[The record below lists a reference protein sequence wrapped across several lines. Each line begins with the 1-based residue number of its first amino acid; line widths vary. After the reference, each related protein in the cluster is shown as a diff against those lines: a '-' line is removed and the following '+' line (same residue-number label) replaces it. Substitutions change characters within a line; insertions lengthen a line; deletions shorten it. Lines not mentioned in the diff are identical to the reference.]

1 MTSGEMT
8 RAEAI
13 DRAIGRVYTTADYYE
28 VGREKVREFA
38 RALHDDNP
46 VHWNTDS
53 ARDAGHSALLAPLT
67 IVAIMGAK
75 AQTQLLEKSVPGDL
89 LKSGV
94 LQIDQR
100 FAFHRPIEAGDKL
113 YCDVSLESYRTIAG
127 ADLFTVKTLVRD
139 AEKGVMQE
147 SWTSLAGPGE
157 DADRLPDDF
166 EDIVAGVLF
175 TGGDQHVQ
183 PLVPTEAETAPEESG
198 IIWPTIPFED
208 LAEGMSLPTRRQH
221 FTRGD
226 VINYIG
232 VSGDP
237 NPIHHSDEVARA
249 AGLDTVVAQAMLTL
263 GTAAGYL
270 TSFVGDPAAFREL
283 TARFT
288 SPVYV
293 PAESPAVV
301 EYTAK
306 VKSLDPATRR
316 ATIVF
321 GASLNGKRVFGR
333 CTAVVQFS

>member
-8 RAEAI
+8 RAEQIAQVV
-13 DRAIGRVYTTADYYE
+13 GNVYTTADYYE

-46 VHWNTDS
+46 LHWDET
-53 ARDAGHSALLAPLT
+53 AAADAGHDTLLAPLT
-67 IVAIMGAK
+67 MVAIMGTKSQA
-75 AQTQLLEKSVPGDL
+75 QLLEEHVPGSL

-94 LQIDQR
+94 LQVDQR
-100 FAFHRPIEAGDKL
+100 FTFHKPIKAGDKL
-113 YCDVSLESYRTIAG
+113 YCDVSLETYRTVAG
-127 ADLFTVKTLVRD
+127 ADLFTVKTLVREVD
-139 AEKGVMQE
+139 RGVLQE

-157 DADRLPDDF
+157 SGGLPDDF
-166 EDIVAGVLF
+166 DQVVDRVIF
-175 TGGDQHVQ
+175 TGGDSHVL
-183 PLVPTEAETAPEESG
+183 PLQASSPAEIPEPEG
-198 IIWPTIPFED
+198 GPWNTIAFDD
-208 LAEGMSLPTRRQH
+208 LTVGMDLPARKQH

-237 NPIHHSDEVARA
+237 NPIHHSDDVAKA

-270 TSFVGDPAAFREL
+270 TSFVGDPCAFRDMS
-283 TARFT
+283 ARFT

-293 PAESPAVV
+293 PADEPAVV

-306 VKSLDPATRR
+306 VKSLDPETK
-316 ATIVF
+316 TGLIVF

-333 CTAVVQFS
+333 CTATVQFQ

>member
-1 MTSGEMT
+1 MTSGELT
-8 RAEAI
+8 RADAI
-13 DRAIGRVYTTADYYE
+13 NKAIGRVFSTADYYE
-28 VGREKVREFA
+28 VGREKIREFA

-46 VHWNTDS
+46 LHWDDEK
-53 ARDAGHSALLAPLT
+53 ARDYGHGALVAPLT

-75 AQTQLLEKSVPGDL
+75 AQTQLLEQAIPGNL

-94 LQIDQR
+94 LQVDQR

-113 YCDVSLESYRTIAG
+113 YCDVSLESYRSVAG

-139 AEKGVMQE
+139 INKGVLHE

-157 DADRLPDDF
+157 KGELPENF
-166 EDIVAGVLF
+166 EDIVDGVMF
-175 TGGDQHVQ
+175 SGSDSHVQ
-183 PLVPTEAETAPEESG
+183 PLIESEPAAIPEPSEVRWS
-198 IIWPTIPFED
+198 TIPFES
-208 LAEGMSLPTRRQH
+208 LTVGMELPPRPQQ

-237 NPIHHSDEVARA
+237 NPIHHSAAVAKK
-249 AGLDTVVAQAMLTL
+249 AGLDTVVAQAMLTF

-270 TSFVGDPAAFREL
+270 TSWVGDPAAFL
-283 TARFT
+283 DISGRFT

-293 PAESPAVV
+293 PADEPAVV

-306 VKSLDPATRR
+306 IKSLDPETRR
-316 ATIVF
+316 GLIVF

-333 CTAVVQFS
+333 CTANVQFS

>member
-1 MTSGEMT
+1 MTSGELT

-13 DRAIGRVYTTADYYE
+13 DQAIGKVYTTADYYE
-28 VGREKVREFA
+28 VGREKIREFA

-46 VHWNTDS
+46 LHWDD
-53 ARDAGHSALLAPLT
+53 AQAQAAGHATLVAPLT
-67 IVAIMGAK
+67 VVAIMGAK
-75 AQTQLLEKSVPGDL
+75 AQAQLLAKAVPGDL

-94 LQIDQR
+94 LQVDQR
-100 FAFHRPIEAGDKL
+100 FAFHRPIEAGDRL
-113 YCDVSLESYRTIAG
+113 YCDVSLEAYRCVAG

-139 AEKGVMQE
+139 VDKGVLQE

-166 EDIVAGVLF
+166 EDIVTGVMF
-175 TGGDQHVQ
+175 SGGDSHVQ
-183 PLVPTEAETAPEESG
+183 PLAPTEPEQ
-198 IIWPTIPFED
+198 IPGDSDVRWSTVDFD
-208 LAEGMSLPTRRQH
+208 SLTEGMDLPSRSQQ

-237 NPIHHSDEVARA
+237 NPIHHSARVAEA

-270 TSFVGDPAAFREL
+270 TSIVGDPAAFRDMS
-283 TARFT
+283 ARFT

-293 PAESPAVV
+293 PAHEPAVV

-306 VKSLDPATRR
+306 IKSLDPETRR
-316 ATIVF
+316 GLIVF
-321 GASLNGKRVFGR
+321 GATLNGKRVFGR
-333 CTAVVQFS
+333 CTATVQFA

>member
-8 RAEAI
+8 RAEQIEQAV
-13 DRAIGRVYTTADYYE
+13 GKVYTTADYYE

-46 VHWNTDS
+46 LHWDE
-53 ARDAGHSALLAPLT
+53 AAAAAAGHDTLLAPLT
-67 IVAIMGAK
+67 MVAIMGAK
-75 AQTQLLEKSVPGDL
+75 SQAQLLEDHVPGNL

-94 LQIDQR
+94 LQVDQR
-100 FAFHRPIEAGDKL
+100 FTFHQPIKAGDKL
-113 YCDVSLESYRTIAG
+113 YCDVSLETYRTVAG

-139 AEKGVMQE
+139 VDRGVLQE

-157 DADRLPDDF
+157 SGGLPDDF
-166 EDIVAGVLF
+166 DEVVESVIF
-175 TGGDQHVQ
+175 TGGDSHLL
-183 PLVPTEAETAPEESG
+183 PLVESTAA
-198 IIWPTIPFED
+198 TIPVVDNHAWNTIAFDD
-208 LAEGMSLPTRRQH
+208 LTEGMDLPARQQH

-237 NPIHHSDEVARA
+237 NPIHHSDAVAHA

-263 GTAAGYL
+263 GTAAGFL
-270 TSFVGDPAAFREL
+270 SSFVGDPCAVREMS
-283 TARFT
+283 ARFT

-293 PAESPAVV
+293 PADRPAVV

-306 VKSLDPATRR
+306 VKSLDPETK
-316 ATIVF
+316 TGLIVF

-333 CTAVVQFS
+333 CTATVQFQ

>member
-1 MTSGEMT
+1 MTSRELT

-13 DRAIGRVYTTADYYE
+13 DQAIGKVFTTADYYE
-28 VGREKVREFA
+28 VGREKIREFA

-46 VHWNTDS
+46 LHWDDAK
-53 ARDAGHSALLAPLT
+53 AREGGHAALVAPLT

-75 AQTQLLEKSVPGDL
+75 AQAQLLEKAVPGDL

-100 FAFHRPIEAGDKL
+100 FAFHRPIEAGDRL
-113 YCDVSLESYRTIAG
+113 YCDVSLESYRTVAG

-139 AEKGVMQE
+139 IDKGVLQE

-166 EDIVAGVLF
+166 EEIVDGIMF
-175 TGGDQHVQ
+175 TGGDRHVQ
-183 PLVPTEAETAPEESG
+183 PLSPAEPATIPPESDVR
-198 IIWPTIPFED
+198 WTTIPFD
-208 LAEGMSLPTRRQH
+208 SLTEGMDLPVRAQR

-237 NPIHHSDEVARA
+237 NPIHHSAKVAQA

-270 TSFVGDPAAFREL
+270 TSQVGDPAAFRDMS
-283 TARFT
+283 ARFT

-293 PAESPAVV
+293 PAHEPAVV

-306 VKSLDPATRR
+306 VKSLDPETRR
-316 ATIVF
+316 ALIVF
-321 GASLNGKRVFGR
+321 GASVNGKRVFGR
-333 CTAVVQFS
+333 CTATVQFA